1 MAEARRYPNMALT
14 RPQAAIRVAAT
25 LGLLIT
31 GLSTEART
39 LQQAEPSASKVADA
53 PFPISVSPDNRFL
66 VQYGNRGNL
75 AIRDLETGETRA
87 LTNADYPQLVMSA
100 VVSPNG
106 DQIAYAWHN
115 EHDFDDLRL
124 IHMDGSGETLLFRDA
139 DVRSVRVKDWTED
152 GSQVLVTVVRFDST
166 AEVAYVPVDGGAP
179 RPLRSLG
186 FEEQLPQAMAVSP
199 NGQFIAYDASTGP
212 DGSDHDIYLMTGD
225 GSASHPIVQ
234 HPADDRL
241 LAWSPDGEGILF
253 ASDRRGSVDIWLVSV
268 SDGVLSGDPHL
279 LKRDVGKFT
288 PVGLA
293 RDGSYYFGV
302 THYDSHLYIANL
314 DHDTGRLG
322 GSPRIVAPAL
332 HRSGVEW
339 SPDGRYLAYARP
351 GGGVLQDSWVLV
363 VRSPDTS
370 EEREFTVAANILHGL
385 RPSWSPDGKFLL
397 FQGWERGAYPREGVY
412 TVRVE
417 TGEVTTLFTSESVW
431 DRLIDWVV
439 WSADGQALF
448 FTDQA
453 GDSNGIVMRD
463 LMSGLET
470 DLLRDVWPP
479 WVSRL
484 APSPDGRF
492 LALGIYDTN
501 NRKDALAV
509 MSLPDS
515 ERRVLLEVPLPTL
528 IWPSAWTPDSRYLIY
543 LTDGVLWRISPEG
556 GEPEEVGRPGA
567 ETYRRFMLS
576 VHPNGHSMA
585 FIAETGSRPEVWRIE
600 NLLPPR

>member
-1 MAEARRYPNMALT
+1 
-14 RPQAAIRVAAT
+14 
-25 LGLLIT
+25 
-31 GLSTEART
+31 
-39 LQQAEPSASKVADA
+39 
-53 PFPISVSPDNRFL
+53 
-66 VQYGNRGNL
+66 
-75 AIRDLETGETRA
+75 
-87 LTNADYPQLVMSA
+87 
-100 VVSPNG
+100 
-106 DQIAYAWHN
+106 
-115 EHDFDDLRL
+115 
-124 IHMDGSGETLLFRDA
+124 
-139 DVRSVRVKDWTED
+139 
-152 GSQVLVTVVRFDST
+152 
-166 AEVAYVPVDGGAP
+166 
-179 RPLRSLG
+179 
-186 FEEQLPQAMAVSP
+186 
-199 NGQFIAYDASTGP
+199 
-212 DGSDHDIYLMTGD
+212 
-225 GSASHPIVQ
+225 
-234 HPADDRL
+234 
-241 LAWSPDGEGILF
+241 
-253 ASDRRGSVDIWLVSV
+253 
-268 SDGVLSGDPHL
+268 
-279 LKRDVGKFT
+279 
-288 PVGLA
+288 
-293 RDGSYYFGV
+293 
-302 THYDSHLYIANL
+302 
-314 DHDTGRLG
+314 
-322 GSPRIVAPAL
+322 
-332 HRSGVEW
+332 
-339 SPDGRYLAYARP
+339 
-351 GGGVLQDSWVLV
+351 VLV

-397 FQGWERGAYPREGVY
+397 FQGWDRGAYPREGVY
-412 TVRVE
+412 AVRVE

-463 LMSGLET
+463 VMSGHET
-470 DLLRDVWPP
+470 DLLRDAWPP

-515 ERRVLLEVPLPTL
+515 ERRVLVEVPFPAL

-543 LTDGVLWRISPEG
+543 LTDGVLWRVSPEG

-576 VHPNGHSMA
+576 VHPNGHSIA

>member
-1 MAEARRYPNMALT
+1 MALI
-14 RPQAAIRVAAT
+14 RHQAAIRVAAT

-39 LQQAEPSASKVADA
+39 LQEAEPSASKVADA
-53 PFPISVSPDNRFL
+53 PFPMSVSPDNRFL
-66 VQYGNRGNL
+66 VQYGSRGNL
-75 AIRDLETGETRA
+75 AIRDLETGETRT

-166 AEVAYVPVDGGAP
+166 ADVAYVPVDGGAP

-241 LAWSPDGEGILF
+241 LAWSPDGKGILF

-288 PVGLA
+288 PIGLA

-314 DHDTGRLG
+314 DHDTGQLDG
-322 GSPRIVAPAL
+322 PPRIVAPAL

-397 FQGWERGAYPREGVY
+397 FQGWDRGAYPREGVY
-412 TVRVE
+412 AVRVE

-463 LMSGLET
+463 VMSGHET
-470 DLLRDVWPP
+470 DLLRDAWPP

-515 ERRVLLEVPLPTL
+515 ERRVLVEVPFPAL

-543 LTDGVLWRISPEG
+543 LTDGVLWRVSPEG

-576 VHPNGHSMA
+576 VHPNGHSIA

>member
-39 LQQAEPSASKVADA
+39 LQQAEPSTSKVADV

-124 IHMDGSGETLLFRDA
+124 IHMDGSGGTLLFRDA

-166 AEVAYVPVDGGAP
+166 AEVAYVPVDGGSP

-288 PVGLA
+288 PIGLA

-363 VRSPDTS
+363 VRSPDT
-370 EEREFTVAANILHGL
+370 RDGNVARTPEKASI
-385 RPSWSPDGKFLL
+385 
-397 FQGWERGAYPREGVY
+397 Q
-412 TVRVE
+412 
-417 TGEVTTLFTSESVW
+417 SESKPA
-431 DRLIDWVV
+431 RSRHSSPASLYGID
-439 WSADGQALF
+439 S
-448 FTDQA
+448 
-453 GDSNGIVMRD
+453 
-463 LMSGLET
+463 
-470 DLLRDVWPP
+470 
-479 WVSRL
+479 
-484 APSPDGRF
+484 
-492 LALGIYDTN
+492 
-501 NRKDALAV
+501 
-509 MSLPDS
+509 
-515 ERRVLLEVPLPTL
+515 
-528 IWPSAWTPDSRYLIY
+528 
-543 LTDGVLWRISPEG
+543 
-556 GEPEEVGRPGA
+556 
-567 ETYRRFMLS
+567 
-576 VHPNGHSMA
+576 
-585 FIAETGSRPEVWRIE
+585 
-600 NLLPPR
+600 